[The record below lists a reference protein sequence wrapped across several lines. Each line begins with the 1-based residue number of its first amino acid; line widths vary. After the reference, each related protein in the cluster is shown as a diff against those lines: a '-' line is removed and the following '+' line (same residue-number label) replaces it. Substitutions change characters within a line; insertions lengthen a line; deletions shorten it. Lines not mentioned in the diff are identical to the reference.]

1 MFEHSTIVV
10 RHDDGAYQAHGKVR
24 DMAPHALFPRLI
36 PLATLT
42 ELSLAPVSFV
52 TTLGEGEVWDGDPDI
67 PSGQLAA
74 SGSWEY
80 GRPKRAMNEVEQLAE
95 LERLKDAKK
104 ASITARFRDLIAEGV
119 TVDGEVIDLSPSG
132 FTTLEQALSVV
143 PVEAVTARG
152 ARISLPNQA
161 AVNAI
166 LAAARARYKALVQRE
181 AALFDAV
188 DAVTTWAGRGTLDN
202 IDANDGSIGGVESW
216 PAP

>member
-132 FTTLEQALSVV
+132 FTTLLQH
-143 PVEAVTARG
+143 
-152 ARISLPNQA
+152 
-161 AVNAI
+161 
-166 LAAARARYKALVQRE
+166 
-181 AALFDAV
+181 
-188 DAVTTWAGRGTLDN
+188 AGRGSVCRTKRR
-202 IDANDGSIGGVESW
+202 STRSW
-216 PAP
+216 RRHERATRHSFNERRRCSTRSTR